1 MKKPASVLSL
11 ASLWSL
17 TVALSLSAAGASAQ
31 AWPDKPVRFLVP
43 TPPGNALDIS
53 ARILADRLSQ
63 EWKQSVF
70 VENRPGGAGV
80 PAMMAGKIAAP
91 DGYTVIVGP
100 SSTVAINPGLYPKLP
115 YDPQKDF
122 DAVSGIYLGPI
133 MLVAN
138 VKSPFNTI
146 GDVVAEARK
155 NPGKLA
161 VAIGGPPGT
170 TQHLSAELFR
180 YRAGLQVINVPYKGS
195 GPAMQ
200 DLVGGQVELL
210 FDSVASALP
219 QIKAGTIRPIA
230 VATAQR
236 MPQLPDVPTIAEL
249 GYPGFEAVSWGGL
262 MVPKG
267 APAALIERIGT
278 DTRKIVN
285 DPAVREQM
293 LARGLLPDARNA
305 RDWSAFIDAEIRKW
319 GELIK
324 AANITAE

>member
-1 MKKPASVLSL
+1 MRSKTFLCL
-11 ASLWSL
+11 AAALGL
-17 TVALSLSAAGASAQ
+17 FVAAAASAQ
-31 AWPDKPVRFLVP
+31 AWPDKPVRFIVP

-53 ARILADRLSQ
+53 ARILAEKLSVQ
-63 EWKQSVF
+63 WKQSVF
-70 VENRPGGAGV
+70 VDNRAGGAGI
-80 PAMMAGKIAAP
+80 PAMVAGKTSPA

-100 SSTVAINPGLYPKLP
+100 SSTVGINPGLYPKLP

-138 VKSPFNTI
+138 MQSPFKSI
-146 GDVVAEARK
+146 GDVVAEAKRS
-155 NPGKLA
+155 PGKLA
-161 VAIGGPPGT
+161 IAIGGPPGT

-180 YRAGLQVINVPYKGS
+180 YRAGLEIINVPYKGS

-200 DLVGGQVELL
+200 DLIGGQVNLL

-219 QIKAGTIRPIA
+219 QIRAGTIRPIA

-267 APAALIERIGT
+267 TPQAVIERIGA

-293 LARGLLPDARNA
+293 LARGLLPDARSA
-305 RDWSAFIDAEIRKW
+305 QDWRLFIDAEIRKW

>member
-1 MKKPASVLSL
+1 MRSKTFLCL
-11 ASLWSL
+11 AAALGL
-17 TVALSLSAAGASAQ
+17 FVAVAASAQ
-31 AWPDKPVRFLVP
+31 TWPDKPVRFIVP

-53 ARILADRLSQ
+53 ARILAEKLSVQ
-63 EWKQSVF
+63 WKQSVF
-70 VENRPGGAGV
+70 VDNRAGGAGI
-80 PAMMAGKIAAP
+80 PAMVAGKTSPA

-100 SSTVAINPGLYPKLP
+100 SSTVGINPGLYPKLP

-138 VKSPFNTI
+138 MQSPFKSI
-146 GDVVAEARK
+146 GDVVAEAKRS
-155 NPGKLA
+155 PGKLA
-161 VAIGGPPGT
+161 IAIGGPPGT

-180 YRAGLQVINVPYKGS
+180 YRAGLEIINVPYKGS

-200 DLVGGQVELL
+200 DLIGGQVNLL

-267 APAALIERIGT
+267 TPQAVIERIGA

-293 LARGLLPDARNA
+293 LARGLLPDARSA
-305 RDWSAFIDAEIRKW
+305 QDWRLFIDAEIRKW

>member
-1 MKKPASVLSL
+1 MRSKTYLCL
-11 ASLWSL
+11 AAALGL
-17 TVALSLSAAGASAQ
+17 FVAVAASAQ
-31 AWPDKPVRFLVP
+31 TWPDKPVRFIVP

-53 ARILADRLSQ
+53 ARILAEKLSVQ
-63 EWKQSVF
+63 WKQSVF
-70 VENRPGGAGV
+70 VDNRAGGAGI
-80 PAMMAGKIAAP
+80 PAMVAGKTSPA

-100 SSTVAINPGLYPKLP
+100 SSTVGINPGLYPKLP

-138 VKSPFNTI
+138 MQSPFKSI
-146 GDVVAEARK
+146 GDVVAEAKRS
-155 NPGKLA
+155 PGKLA
-161 VAIGGPPGT
+161 IAIGGPPGT

-180 YRAGLQVINVPYKGS
+180 YRAGLEIINVPYKGS

-200 DLVGGQVELL
+200 DLIGGQVNLL

-267 APAALIERIGT
+267 TPQAVIERIGA

-293 LARGLLPDARNA
+293 LARGLLPDARSA
-305 RDWSAFIDAEIRKW
+305 QDWRLFIDAEIRKW

>member
-1 MKKPASVLSL
+1 MRSKTFLCL
-11 ASLWSL
+11 AAALGL
-17 TVALSLSAAGASAQ
+17 FVAVAASAQ
-31 AWPDKPVRFLVP
+31 TWPDKPVRFIVP

-53 ARILADRLSQ
+53 ARILAEKLSVQ
-63 EWKQSVF
+63 WKQSVF
-70 VENRPGGAGV
+70 VDNRAGGAGI
-80 PAMMAGKIAAP
+80 PAMVAGKTSPA

-100 SSTVAINPGLYPKLP
+100 SSTVGINPGLYPKLP

-138 VKSPFNTI
+138 MQSPFKSI
-146 GDVVAEARK
+146 GHVVAEAKRS
-155 NPGKLA
+155 PGKLA
-161 VAIGGPPGT
+161 IAIGGPPGT

-180 YRAGLQVINVPYKGS
+180 YRAGLEIINVPYKGS

-200 DLVGGQVELL
+200 DLIGGQVNLL

-262 MVPKG
+262 VVPKG
-267 APAALIERIGT
+267 TPQAVIERIGA

-293 LARGLLPDARNA
+293 LARGLLPDARSA
-305 RDWSAFIDAEIRKW
+305 QDWRLFIDAEIRKW

>member
-1 MKKPASVLSL
+1 MRSKTYLCL
-11 ASLWSL
+11 AAALGL
-17 TVALSLSAAGASAQ
+17 FVAVAASAQ
-31 AWPDKPVRFLVP
+31 TWPDKPVRFIVP

-53 ARILADRLSQ
+53 ARILAEKLSVQ
-63 EWKQSVF
+63 WKQS
-70 VENRPGGAGV
+70 
-80 PAMMAGKIAAP
+80 
-91 DGYTVIVGP
+91 VIVGP
-100 SSTVAINPGLYPKLP
+100 SSTVGINPGLYPKLP

-138 VKSPFNTI
+138 MQSPFKSI
-146 GDVVAEARK
+146 GDVVAEAKRS
-155 NPGKLA
+155 PGKLA
-161 VAIGGPPGT
+161 IAIGGPPGT

-180 YRAGLQVINVPYKGS
+180 YRAGLEIINVPYKGS

-200 DLVGGQVELL
+200 DLIGGQVNLL

-267 APAALIERIGT
+267 TPQAVIERIGA

-293 LARGLLPDARNA
+293 LARGLLPDARSA
-305 RDWSAFIDAEIRKW
+305 QDWRLFIDAEIRKW

>member
-1 MKKPASVLSL
+1 MRSKTFLCL
-11 ASLWSL
+11 AAALGVF
-17 TVALSLSAAGASAQ
+17 VAAAASAQ
-31 AWPDKPVRFLVP
+31 TWPDKPVRFIVP

-53 ARILADRLSQ
+53 ARILAEKLSVQ
-63 EWKQSVF
+63 WKQSVF
-70 VENRPGGAGV
+70 VDNRAGGAGI
-80 PAMMAGKIAAP
+80 PAMVAGKTSPA

-138 VKSPFNTI
+138 MQSPFKSI
-146 GDVVAEARK
+146 GDVVAEAKRS
-155 NPGKLA
+155 PGKLA
-161 VAIGGPPGT
+161 IAIGGPPGT

-180 YRAGLQVINVPYKGS
+180 YRAGLEIINVPYKGS

-200 DLVGGQVELL
+200 DLIGGQVNLL

-267 APAALIERIGT
+267 TPQAVIERIGA

-293 LARGLLPDARNA
+293 LARGLLPDARSA
-305 RDWSAFIDAEIRKW
+305 QDWRLFIDAEIRKW

>member
-1 MKKPASVLSL
+1 MRSKTFLCL
-11 ASLWSL
+11 AAALGVF
-17 TVALSLSAAGASAQ
+17 VAAAASAQ
-31 AWPDKPVRFLVP
+31 TWPDKPVRFIVP

-53 ARILADRLSQ
+53 ARILAEKLSVQ
-63 EWKQSVF
+63 WKQSVF
-70 VENRPGGAGV
+70 VDNRAGGAGI
-80 PAMMAGKIAAP
+80 PAMVAGKTSPA

-138 VKSPFNTI
+138 MQSPFKSI
-146 GDVVAEARK
+146 GDVVAEAKRS
-155 NPGKLA
+155 PGKLA
-161 VAIGGPPGT
+161 IAIGGPPGT

-180 YRAGLQVINVPYKGS
+180 YRAGLEIINVPYKGS

-200 DLVGGQVELL
+200 DLIGGQVNLL

-262 MVPKG
+262 LVPKG
-267 APAALIERIGT
+267 TPQAVVERIGA

-293 LARGLLPDARNA
+293 LARGLLPDARSA
-305 RDWSAFIDAEIRKW
+305 QDWRLFIDAEIRKW

>member
-1 MKKPASVLSL
+1 MV
-11 ASLWSL
+11 
-17 TVALSLSAAGASAQ
+17 
-31 AWPDKPVRFLVP
+31 
-43 TPPGNALDIS
+43 
-53 ARILADRLSQ
+53 
-63 EWKQSVF
+63 
-70 VENRPGGAGV
+70 
-80 PAMMAGKIAAP
+80 AGKTAAA

-138 VKSPFNTI
+138 MKSPFRTVA
-146 GDVVAEARK
+146 DVVVAAKKE
-155 NPGKLA
+155 PGKLA
-161 VAIGGPPGT
+161 IAIGGPPGT

-200 DLVGGQVELL
+200 DLMGGQINLL

-219 QIKAGTIRPIA
+219 QIKAGAIRPIA

-267 APAALIERIGT
+267 TPAAVIERIGA
-278 DTRKIVN
+278 DTRKVVE
-285 DPAVREQM
+285 DPTVREQM

-305 RDWSAFIDAEIRKW
+305 QDWSAFIDAEIRKW

-324 AANITAE
+324 TADIRAE